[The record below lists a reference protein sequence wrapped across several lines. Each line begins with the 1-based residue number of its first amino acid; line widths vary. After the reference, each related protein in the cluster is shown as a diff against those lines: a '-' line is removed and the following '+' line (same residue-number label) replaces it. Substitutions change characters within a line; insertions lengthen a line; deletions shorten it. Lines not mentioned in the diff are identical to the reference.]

1 MVNTH
6 SSIEWAARADEANY
20 AGGEGGAAYAM
31 TKLAKAT
38 NTGFPFFKS
47 YGANM
52 FPKADRNKDIKESH
66 DDGVYGGEAVEVGRI
81 LTDGNREEFV
91 QDVWYLDYLLA
102 QIADGLGSIA
112 KSYAIHWQDH
122 ISLGADD
129 AGNGHRF
136 ESFGCYVKELTLNI
150 PQNDGTLKGCPSWTI
165 KDGCYDT
172 KYSTGAAAG
181 ETVTSI
187 AKTVNLAIASSPIQT
202 NAKVTVGGVEINGL
216 DATLTFSPRF
226 TEDWEH
232 ADDSNKYPLFLGMDI
247 ELEIKGRNTT
257 QNRVLL
263 TQLKTALASETLYAV
278 KVDLGATMAAAD
290 RYINITN
297 MRVVEGDD
305 NKVSSLGIRDNTIR
319 FKTTN
324 TSVLSSDAS

>member
-1 MVNTH
+1 M
-6 SSIEWAARADEANY
+6 NY
-20 AGGEGGAAYAM
+20 AGGEGGVAYAM

-52 FPKADRNKDIKESH
+52 FPKADRNKEKKESH
-66 DDGVYGGEAVEVGRI
+66 DQGVYGGEAVEVGRI
-81 LTDGNREEFV
+81 LTDGNREEYL
-91 QDVWYLDYLLA
+91 QDVWYLDLLIA
-102 QIADGLGSIA
+102 QVAAGLGGIA

-122 ISLGADD
+122 ITLGADN
-129 AGNGHRF
+129 AGNGHRY

-150 PQNDGTLKGCPSWTI
+150 PQNDGTLKNCPSWSI

-187 AKTVNLAIASSPIQT
+187 DKTFHLAIASSPIQT
-202 NAKVTVGGVEINGL
+202 KAKVTVGGVDINGL
-216 DATLTFSPRF
+216 DASLTFSPRF

-232 ADDSNKYPLFLGMDI
+232 GDDSNKYPLFLGMDI
-247 ELEIKGRNTT
+247 SLKITGRNTT

-278 KVDLGATMAAAD
+278 KVDLGDTMAAAD

-305 NKVSSLGIRDNTIR
+305 AKVSGLGIRSNEITLES
-319 FKTTN
+319 TN
-324 TSVLSSDAS
+324 TTVLISDSA

>member
-6 SSIEWAARADEANY
+6 SSVEWAARADEINY

-31 TKLAKAT
+31 TKLANAT

-47 YGANM
+47 YGESM
-52 FPKADRNKDIKESH
+52 FPKADRNKEVKEAH
-66 DDGVYGGEAVEVGRI
+66 DDGLI
-81 LTDGNREEFV
+81 I
-91 QDVWYLDYLLA
+91 A
-102 QIADGLGSIA
+102 QIAALQGSIA

-122 ISLGADD
+122 ITLGADN

-136 ESFGCYVKELTLNI
+136 ESFGCYVKELLLKI
-150 PQNDGTLKGCPSWTI
+150 PANDGTLKSCPSWQI

-187 AKTVNLAIASSPIQT
+187 AKTVSLALASKPIMT
-202 NAKVTVGGVEINGL
+202 KSSVTVGAVAINGL
-216 DATLTFSPRF
+216 DCSLKLTPKW
-226 TEDWEH
+226 TEEWEH
-232 ADDSNKYPLFLGMDI
+232 GDDSNKYPLFLGLDI
-247 ELEIKGRNTT
+247 ELTITGRNTT

-263 TQLKTALASETLYAV
+263 KELKTALASETLFAV
-278 KVDLGATMAAAD
+278 KVDLGATMTAVD

-297 MRVVEGDD
+297 MRVKSGDD
-305 NKVSSLGIRDNTIR
+305 NKISALGIRSNTI
-319 FKTTN
+319 TLVGTN
-324 TSVLSSDAS
+324 TSALSNDAA